1 MRSGNGQQLP
11 LFEGRL
17 DTLPLF
23 KAALAE
29 AMKACRLSRAQ
40 IADRTNEL
48 LQREGLKGDVT
59 EAKLNK
65 WAAPSDMT
73 HVPSLRLLPFL
84 LLVVGTPAP
93 LSALIAPLDA
103 IVVGPYEE
111 TLIREGLAREAEVQ
125 ARRTAKEARLER
137 ERLQRERRL

>member
-1 MRSGNGQQLP
+1 
-11 LFEGRL
+11 L

-29 AMKACRLSRAQ
+29 AMKACSLSRAQ
-40 IADRTNEL
+40 IADRVNEL

-65 WAAPSDMT
+65 WAAPSDLT
-73 HVPSLRLLPFL
+73 HVPALRLIPFL

-93 LSALIAPLDA
+93 LNTLLAPLGAVVAGPRERELMRLGQAQVDA
-103 IVVGPYEE
+103 KK
-111 TLIREGLAREAEVQ
+111 A
-125 ARRTAKEARLER
+125 ARLKRMAEAAL
-137 ERLQRERRL
+137 EEL

>member
-1 MRSGNGQQLP
+1 MRSGNGHQLP

-93 LSALIAPLDA
+93 LSSLIAPLDA
-103 IVVGPYEE
+103 AVAGP
-111 TLIREGLAREAEVQ
+111 R
-125 ARRTAKEARLER
+125 ER
-137 ERLQRERRL
+137 ELMRLGQAQVDAKKAAKLKRMAEAALEEMR